1 MMTHLKKKMRW
12 KNIPEKK
19 HSGDNETVGSIEDEP
34 DVLLRDAIVVKDGP
48 QGDVGFGVVVERRQ
62 RLLPVARLLLLRR
75 RNDAG
80 RR

>member
-1 MMTHLKKKMRW
+1 MTTHLKKKMRW

-48 QGDVGFGVVVERRQ
+48 QGDVGFGVVVERRK
-62 RLLPVARLLLLRR
+62 RLLAMARPFPL
-75 RNDAG
+75 G
-80 RR
+80 RCEA